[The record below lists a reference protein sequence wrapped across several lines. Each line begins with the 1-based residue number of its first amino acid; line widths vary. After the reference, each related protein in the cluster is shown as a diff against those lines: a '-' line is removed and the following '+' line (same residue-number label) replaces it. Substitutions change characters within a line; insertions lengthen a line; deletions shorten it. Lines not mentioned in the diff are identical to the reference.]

1 MKHCVAIKLRKV
13 QLKIIKILAVPE
25 KARAKAIGRHDSLYE
40 SCAKEEHERE
50 NQYSV
55 LPTLKHPPREHKHAI
70 YRE

>member
-1 MKHCVAIKLRKV
+1 M
-13 QLKIIKILAVPE
+13 PE

-55 LPTLKHPPREHKHAI
+55 LPTIKHPPREHNMI
-70 YRE
+70 YIKYYVYIIQLNSINAN

>member
-1 MKHCVAIKLRKV
+1 M
-13 QLKIIKILAVPE
+13 PE

-55 LPTLKHPPREHKHAI
+55 LPTIKHPPREHKHAI
-70 YRE
+70 YRVLCVHHPVNLHQCQLDP